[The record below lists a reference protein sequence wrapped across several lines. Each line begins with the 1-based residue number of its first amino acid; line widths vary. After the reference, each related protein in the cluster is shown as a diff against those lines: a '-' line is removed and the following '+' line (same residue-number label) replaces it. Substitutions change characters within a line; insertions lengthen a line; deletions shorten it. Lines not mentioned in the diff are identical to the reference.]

1 MAAKR
6 EATAVGLGEGRQMN
20 AANVKEGNI
29 HPMSLS
35 SSGKSEQEED
45 NNNNKKIFI
54 RAIDNWN
61 KGDLDAYTYR
71 CMILRWSC
79 MEFLGLSLV

>member
-1 MAAKR
+1 MAAKG

-35 SSGKSEQEED
+35 SSGKSEQEGITTITR
-45 NNNNKKIFI
+45 K
-54 RAIDNWN
+54 
-61 KGDLDAYTYR
+61 Y
-71 CMILRWSC
+71 
-79 MEFLGLSLV
+79 LSEQ

>member
-1 MAAKR
+1 
-6 EATAVGLGEGRQMN
+6 MN

-45 NNNNKKIFI
+45 NNKKIFI

-61 KGDLDAYTYR
+61 KGDLDASCR
-71 CMILRWSC
+71 CMILRWPC
-79 MEFLGLSLV
+79 MEFPGLSLV